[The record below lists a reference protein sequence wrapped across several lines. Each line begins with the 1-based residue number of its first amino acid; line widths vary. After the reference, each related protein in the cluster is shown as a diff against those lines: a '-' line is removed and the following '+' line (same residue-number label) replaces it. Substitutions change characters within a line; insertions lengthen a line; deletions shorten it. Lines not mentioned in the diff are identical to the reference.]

1 MAIVYE
7 LSNDPFLL
15 SQYYKI
21 REACFR
27 TELGLSL
34 FDGGEDQHDVPGQI
48 LIIREGDV
56 CLGGVRVSGC
66 LPEEFGWL
74 PVENPEF
81 QLRDACSDFLLQSD
95 GYCQWS
101 RLAIRPECRNRVDV
115 LHLCEKLIETALSQ
129 GYLYSFYI
137 TGSARTRL
145 FQKLH
150 LKLGCKYEVLH
161 DVSLPVEEGF
171 ESLPHLL
178 SVARLDKKAIPFIQ
192 MVEEQVA

>member
-34 FDGGEDQHDVPGQI
+34 FDGGEDHHDIPGHI
-48 LIIREGDV
+48 LIIREGPK
-56 CLGGVRVSGC
+56 CLGGVRVTGC
-66 LPEEFGWL
+66 IPQGFGKL
-74 PVENPEF
+74 PVESSGF
-81 QLRDACSDFLLQSD
+81 LLRDECSDFLLESD

-101 RLAIRPECRNRVDV
+101 RLAINPEFRNRVDV
-115 LHLCEKLIETALSQ
+115 LRLCEKLIEVALEQ
-129 GYLYSFYI
+129 GYLYSFYV

-150 LKLGCKYEVLH
+150 MKLGCRDRK
-161 DVSLPVEEGF
+161 
-171 ESLPHLL
+171 
-178 SVARLDKKAIPFIQ
+178 SV
-192 MVEEQVA
+192 V

>member
-15 SQYYKI
+15 AQYYRI
-21 REACFR
+21 RESCFR
-27 TELGLSL
+27 AELGLSL
-34 FDGGEDQHDVPGQI
+34 FDGSEDHHDVPGQI

-56 CLGGVRVSGC
+56 CLGGVRVSGYT
-66 LPEEFGWL
+66 PGDYGQL
-74 PVENPEF
+74 PVESSEF
-81 QLRDACSDFLLQSD
+81 LLRNECSDFLLAADS
-95 GYCQWS
+95 YCQWS
-101 RLAIRPECRNRVDV
+101 RLAIKPEFRNRVDV
-115 LHLCEKLIETALSQ
+115 LHLCEKLIEVALSQ
-129 GYLYSFYI
+129 GYLYSFYV

-161 DVSLPVEEGF
+161 DVLLPVEEGF

-178 SVARLDKKAIPFIQ
+178 SVARLDRKAIPF
-192 MVEEQVA
+192 VAVLEERVA

>member
-7 LSNDPFLL
+7 LSNDPLLL
-15 SQYYKI
+15 SQYYEI

-27 TELGLSL
+27 AELGLSL
-34 FDGGEDQHDVPGQI
+34 FDGGEDEHDVPGQI
-48 LIIREGDV
+48 LIIREGNV

-66 LPEEFGWL
+66 SPGDAGRL
-74 PVENPEF
+74 PVESSDF
-81 QLRDACSDFLLQSD
+81 QLRDVCSDFMFESD

-115 LHLCEKLIETALSQ
+115 LRLCERLIETALEL
-129 GYLYSFYI
+129 GYVYSFYI
-137 TGSARTRL
+137 TGEARTRL

-150 LKLGCKYEVLH
+150 KKLGCQYEVLR
-161 DVSLPVEEGF
+161 DASMPVEEGF

-178 SVARLDKKAIPFIQ
+178 SVARLDKKAIQFMRVQ
-192 MVEEQVA
+192 ERKVA

>member
-7 LSNDPFLL
+7 LSNDPYLL
-15 SQYYKI
+15 AQYYKI

-48 LIIREGDV
+48 LIIREGDR

-66 LPEEFGWL
+66 SSGDSGWL
-74 PVENPEF
+74 PVESEEF
-81 QLRDACSDFLLQSD
+81 QLRDVCSHFMLESD

-101 RLAIRPECRNRVDV
+101 RLAIRPECRNKVDV
-115 LHLCEKLIETALSQ
+115 LHLCERLVETALDQ

-150 LKLGCKYEVLH
+150 SKLGCQYEVLH
-161 DVSLPVEEGF
+161 DTSLPVEEGF

-178 SVARLDKKAIPFIQ
+178 SVARLDKKPISFVE
-192 MVEEQVA
+192 MLEEQVA